1 VNPQSINL
9 FWSSKTLD
17 SRTLGA
23 LKALNGVTS
32 AIIDNKKLAVTYNT
46 KATDVHSI
54 MDLIK
59 KAGYSLSLK
68 SGISLPTPEV
78 SPNRFV
84 KKTIYVDIQG
94 MVCESCIKAI
104 TNALNEYPGIINI
117 DISLDKNMG
126 EFTFESS
133 KVSAA
138 QIISVIQDC
147 GFDAFEK
154 GSGLTQSPTIAL
166 EMFTMDNT
174 TDDIEMKVLKRK
186 KSTITADTKVC
197 RLNVYGMF
205 CGSCVSS
212 IEKGLRSTPGILGV
226 SVSLLAQSAEVRYNS
241 LLIEPCTISEK
252 IEELGFEAQVMKE
265 DTKKSVTLRIFGMT
279 CASCTGS
286 IEREISKVP
295 GIRKVSVNLLAQS
308 GVFEYDKTTIGIRDI
323 ISHIES
329 IGFDAVLDNSDSSAQ
344 IESLQ
349 RTKEILKW
357 KNSFFVSCIWGVP
370 VGFITM
376 ILPML
381 ISSDWYNFKILS
393 GIRAIDIL
401 LMLLTVPI
409 QFGVGRLF
417 FEAAY
422 KSVRHGVYTMVLL
435 FNNPQDVLITLGT
448 LLSFSFSLI
457 SMIYSSV
464 MQPEVPTPVFFEL
477 CAMLICF
484 VSLGRYLENVAK
496 SNTTSALS
504 KLMSLAPTF
513 GTLIE
518 KRSIR
523 L

>member
-1 VNPQSINL
+1 
-9 FWSSKTLD
+9 
-17 SRTLGA
+17 
-23 LKALNGVTS
+23 
-32 AIIDNKKLAVTYNT
+32 
-46 KATDVHSI
+46 
-54 MDLIK
+54 
-59 KAGYSLSLK
+59 
-68 SGISLPTPEV
+68 
-78 SPNRFV
+78 
-84 KKTIYVDIQG
+84 
-94 MVCESCIKAI
+94 
-104 TNALNEYPGIINI
+104 
-117 DISLDKNMG
+117 
-126 EFTFESS
+126 
-133 KVSAA
+133 
-138 QIISVIQDC
+138 
-147 GFDAFEK
+147 
-154 GSGLTQSPTIAL
+154 
-166 EMFTMDNT
+166 
-174 TDDIEMKVLKRK
+174 
-186 KSTITADTKVC
+186 
-197 RLNVYGMF
+197 MF

-518 KRSIR
+518 KDASGYDIEKQIAQNLIEEDDILKVRPGEKIAVDGTVVYGETTVDESLITGEPFPVIKGEKDIVIGGT
-523 L
+523 LNLTVYNTIIKI